1 VRASANND
9 NVISEPLLILIPVFN
24 DWGSLGMLLPRLDGV
39 LRAESMVADIL
50 IVDDASTQP
59 NPAGF
64 GHGPYRAITKIEV
77 LELWRNVGHERAIAT
92 GLAYAQDKLHASTVL
107 LMDGD
112 GEDDPHDVPH
122 LVQKFKAEG
131 GTKIIFAGRG
141 KRSESLV
148 FRLFY
153 RLFKLVHF
161 LLTGYKVQV
170 GSFSVLPWQA
180 LDRLI
185 VTSELWNHYAASVYK
200 ARIPFEVVQTRRG
213 SRLSGKSRMS
223 FAGLVIHG
231 LSAISVFGDIVGVR
245 MLVVAGLLILLTLA
259 SLVAATSLRLLT
271 NMAIPGWA
279 SYTTGL
285 LAVILLQAV
294 MMSLMFSFI
303 TLSTRQGSTF
313 LPVRDCHYYYKDVRR
328 IYPQV

>member
-1 VRASANND
+1 MRASTSRANA
-9 NVISEPLLILIPVFN
+9 ISEPLLILIPVFN
-24 DWGSLGMLLPRLDGV
+24 DWGSLEMLLPHLDEV
-39 LRAESMVADIL
+39 LHAESMVADIL
-50 IVDDASTQP
+50 VVDDGSTQP
-59 NPAGF
+59 HPPSF
-64 GHGPYRAITKIEV
+64 GRGSYRAITKIEV
-77 LELWRNVGHERAIAT
+77 LELWRNVGHERAIAA
-92 GLAYAQDKLHASTVL
+92 GLAYAQDKLHGSTIL

-112 GEDDPHDVPH
+112 GEDDPHDIPR

-131 GTKIIFAGRG
+131 GAKIIFAGRG

-153 RLFKLVHF
+153 QLFKLTHF

-185 VTSELWNHYAASVYK
+185 VTSDLWNHYAASVYK
-200 ARIPFEVVQTRRG
+200 ARIPLEVVQTRRG
-213 SRLSGKSRMS
+213 NRLSGKSQMS

-245 MLVVAGLLILLTLA
+245 MLVVSGLLILLALA
-259 SLVAATSLRLLT
+259 SLIAATSLRLLT

-285 LAVILLQAV
+285 FAVILLQAV

-303 TLSTRQGSTF
+303 ILSTRQGSTF
-313 LPVRDCHYYYKDVRR
+313 LPVRDCHYYYKDVSR
-328 IYPQV
+328 IYPKA